1 MNKGL
6 KLLYC
11 KVCGRN
17 RYHSKIVLADYRSQW
32 TCSKGH
38 SWVTDRFSIDTVNN
52 VIKETLL
59 KKTIGSL
66 FSKENAFYEQLR
78 RK

>member
-1 MNKGL
+1 M
-6 KLLYC
+6 
-11 KVCGRN
+11 
-17 RYHSKIVLADYRSQW
+17 